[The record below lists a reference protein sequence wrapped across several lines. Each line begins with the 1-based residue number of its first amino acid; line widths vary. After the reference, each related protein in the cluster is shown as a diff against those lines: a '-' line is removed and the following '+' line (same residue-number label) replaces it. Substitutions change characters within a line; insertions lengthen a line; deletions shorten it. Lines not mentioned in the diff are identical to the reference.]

1 MGADRFND
9 KVMKVSIVIRD
20 LVWEVVSCYCPQAGR
35 SVIEKEEFYELM
47 DKVVT
52 SEKVL
57 VGGDVNGNIGN
68 DMACFGEVHGDFGI
82 GKINDGGIKLLGL
95 TVGKVQHLR
104 NICFQKMKSQLI
116 TFRLDESETIINY
129 ILVNNKCRGSVKD
142 VKVVT
147 GEEIVS
153 NIVFC

>member
-1 MGADRFND
+1 MGVDRFND

-20 LVWEVVSCYCPQAGR
+20 LVWEVVSCYCPQTGR

-57 VGGDVNGNIGN
+57 VGGDVNGNIGS
-68 DMACFGEVHGDFGI
+68 DMAGFGVVHGAFGI
-82 GKINDGGIKLLGL
+82 GQINDGGIKLLGL

-104 NICFQKMKSQLI
+104 NTCFQKMKSWLI
-116 TFRLDESETIINY
+116 TFRLDETETITNY

-147 GEEIVS
+147 GEEIVN
-153 NIVFC
+153 NIALW